1 MEKLIYLLWA
11 RNGQDCEAGRK
22 LLLDQVAPAWLA
34 KGARGLSM
42 NIDDA
47 DADVPA
53 PVPAPEGEAQ
63 IAATASL
70 WLDCVDFRG
79 PYEDVL
85 ADAGLRA
92 AGYLVTESL
101 YTDYG
106 DNEFAAPR
114 SWPDGERSPG
124 VTIVTLME
132 RPERL
137 SREDWIAHWHGMQ
150 SSVSA
155 SMQPRTRYVRNA
167 VARALAPGAPPYEG
181 IVEECWPSAEHRAD
195 PMLFYCANGSKERL
209 KQNVEKMM
217 ASVTAFLDL
226 DRIRTITMSEYLLKT

>member
-1 MEKLIYLLWA
+1 MSW
-11 RNGQDCEAGRK
+11 
-22 LLLDQVAPAWLA
+22 VAPAWLA

-124 VTIVTLME
+124 VT
-132 RPERL
+132 RP
-137 SREDWIAHWHGMQ
+137 GG
-150 SSVSA
+150 
-155 SMQPRTRYVRNA
+155 
-167 VARALAPGAPPYEG
+167 ARAIRRSSSRRSDSTTSGSR
-181 IVEECWPSAEHRAD
+181 SATS
-195 PMLFYCANGSKERL
+195 CCS
-209 KQNVEKMM
+209 
-217 ASVTAFLDL
+217 
-226 DRIRTITMSEYLLKT
+226 